1 MKKQQKPIKTKPQS
15 DLPNGVKTE
24 EFLQALENISK
35 RLANKFR
42 FAYHSVED
50 MKQQAAIFA
59 LEGLEN
65 YDNKRPLEN
74 FLWTHVRNRL
84 FNYKRNNYQR
94 PDKPCHSCPFFDK
107 TCKVSLSQCEKYNNK
122 HDCDLYA
129 AWAKRNE
136 VKKNIIQ
143 PSYIETSLHQSV
155 QPTDFDL
162 NVQNQELI
170 KFLDMH
176 VQSDF
181 RESYLK
187 LKHGAKISK
196 LELKKLQQHIFTLME
211 TNNWKPTTFQENED
225 N

>member
-1 MKKQQKPIKTKPQS
+1 MKKQQKSKKIKSQS
-15 DLPNGVKTE
+15 DLPNGVNTE
-24 EFLQALENISK
+24 EFLKALENISK

-42 FAYHSVED
+42 FAYHSVDD

-107 TCKVSLSQCEKYNNK
+107 TCKVSLNQCEKYGNK

-129 AWAKRNE
+129 SWAKRNE

-162 NVQNQELI
+162 SIQNQELI
-170 KFLDMH
+170 KFLDMRI
-176 VQSDF
+176 QSEF

-211 TNNWKPTTFQENED
+211 ANNWKPTTFQENED